1 MLTIQILQQ
10 KGTAVNV
17 SNTFRGGSKAEWIT
31 VNVKRWE
38 PVAQTPDDP
47 AVRADTVS
55 AVQIS
60 GRLPVFYGWFVVG
73 ATFTVL
79 LVAYGI
85 QFSFGVFMHYISA
98 DTGWSRGALSIPYSL
113 YVFLYSALG
122 FASGRL
128 TDRYG
133 PRRVIAVGACLLGSG
148 VILIGSAHVLW
159 QVYIALGLIAA
170 CGMSATYVP
179 CNATVVRWFT
189 IRRGLALSITSSGAS
204 FGMFV
209 FPPIAT
215 ALIGA
220 CGWRYAYA
228 VLGLLGL
235 VVILFCARFIVRD
248 PEQMGLLPD
257 GADAPGILQSPLVS
271 VESPETRWTLSLAR
285 RTATLWVLTAIFGLT
300 WLVVFTPMVHIV
312 PLALDLGI
320 PQFRAAMTISVIGL
334 AGFFGRLL
342 SGPTSD
348 RVGRLWSLA
357 GCLTL
362 QALSFFGF
370 AHSNTLYP
378 LYVSAALFGISYGG
392 VTALFPALVG
402 DFFGRFAV
410 GEIVGFVFALAGAP
424 AAIGPLI
431 AGYLFDFTGS
441 YRLAFEMGAALNLV
455 ALSLVVFM
463 RKPHVHPA

>member
-1 MLTIQILQQ
+1 
-10 KGTAVNV
+10 
-17 SNTFRGGSKAEWIT
+17 
-31 VNVKRWE
+31 
-38 PVAQTPDDP
+38 VAQTPDDS

-159 QVYIALGLIAA
+159 QVYMALGLIAA

-257 GADAPGILQSPLVS
+257 GADTPGILQSPLVS

-342 SGPTSD
+342 SG
-348 RVGRLWSLA
+348 
-357 GCLTL
+357 
-362 QALSFFGF
+362 
-370 AHSNTLYP
+370 
-378 LYVSAALFGISYGG
+378 
-392 VTALFPALVG
+392 
-402 DFFGRFAV
+402 
-410 GEIVGFVFALAGAP
+410 
-424 AAIGPLI
+424 
-431 AGYLFDFTGS
+431 
-441 YRLAFEMGAALNLV
+441 
-455 ALSLVVFM
+455 
-463 RKPHVHPA
+463 